1 MVVTRYQQ
9 KVTTSELALSASL
22 AAVYIISTLIPI
34 SPFIGGGPGFI
45 TAEIIMLPLL
55 AALLRPPLAAASIIA
70 GSLGMGLLRTSIYSF
85 FGPLGLLVPI
95 VATVLGSV
103 AFHYR
108 AGLLFPWGYVLGGA
122 VYYIAFSQGGTSLWL
137 VPYVIV
143 IVSIVAVLKMSGS
156 LRTGFLAFYTA
167 MSEQVGLNVLSISV
181 LGLTGGTWT
190 AITPFM
196 FTERAVATLGG
207 AALIV
212 ALKSRLGTRLELG
225 IRSLGR

>member
-1 MVVTRYQQ
+1 MLGNRYGQ
-9 KVTTSELALSASL
+9 KVTTSELALSATL

-45 TAEIIMLPLL
+45 TAEIMMLPLI
-55 AALLRPPLAAASIIA
+55 AALLRPPLAAASIVA
-70 GSLGMGLLRTSIYSF
+70 GSLGMALLRTSIYNF
-85 FGPLGLLVPI
+85 FGPVGLAVPI

-108 AGLLFPWGYVLGGA
+108 TGPLFPWTYVLGGA
-122 VYYIAFSQGGTSLWL
+122 VYYVAFSRGGTFLWL
-137 VPYVIV
+137 VPYLMVI
-143 IVSIVAVLKMSGS
+143 ISIVAVLKMSGS
-156 LRTGFLAFYTA
+156 VRIGFLAFYTA
-167 MSEQVGLNVLSISV
+167 MSEQVGLNVVSISV
-181 LGLTGGTWT
+181 LGLTGGIWT
-190 AITPFM
+190 VITPFM